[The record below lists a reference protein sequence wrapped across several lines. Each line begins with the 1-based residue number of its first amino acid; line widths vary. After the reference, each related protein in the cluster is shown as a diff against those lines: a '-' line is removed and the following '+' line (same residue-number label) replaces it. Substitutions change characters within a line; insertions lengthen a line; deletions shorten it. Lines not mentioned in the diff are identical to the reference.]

1 MMGIIIAYIALVA
14 LLLIIAI
21 GRLVNIS
28 NQKRGIEDRAE
39 LLRRGRHGIKAS
51 RFLEI
56 RNKRFGGQG
65 NKMYLHNFDFIG
77 VYIIL
82 NETKNKYYIGHGQ
95 NVFNRIGDVL
105 NGRGNM
111 FVYNDFINGDQL
123 IISFRSLDL
132 SSFHS
137 LADLEQ
143 DTLNNMSNQYTNYAN
158 TKKSNNSKAI
168 SPVKPRI
175 DRKQRTTVSQRVNN
189 FKQPKGGYRQ
199 LSEFERKQ
207 FNDGIDLKDENLH
220 GSTVGLVVDYL
231 TRLLLGEPKE
241 VAFEISL
248 KGASNINMFD
258 FAQSLLSD
266 VKDLSDKSI
275 VSACKLVSFDTYYRR
290 FAITY
295 EKYYDKINPDSS
307 TIYNIKTLVM
317 RAMII
322 LETYGPIIDTGF
334 TIYDHDALFISNGD
348 GDFIT
353 QDTIWELKVTKSS
366 PTPKH
371 RLQILVYYEM
381 LKDKEP
387 SRMQNIKYLGILNP
401 RLNIAYR
408 LEISNLDHTL
418 LDEIRK
424 EVIGYN

>member
-1 MMGIIIAYIALVA
+1 MMGIIIAYITFVA
-14 LLLIIAI
+14 LSLIIAI
-21 GRLVNIS
+21 VLLVNIH
-28 NQKRGIEDRAE
+28 NQKTGIEDRAE
-39 LLRRGRHGIKAS
+39 LLRRGRHGIEAS

-65 NKMYLHNFDFIG
+65 NKMYLNNFDFIG

-95 NVFNRIGDVL
+95 KVFNRIGDVL

-123 IISFRSLDL
+123 IISFRSFDL
-132 SSFHS
+132 SSFDS
-137 LADLEQ
+137 LSDLEN
-143 DTLNNMSNQYTNYAN
+143 DTLNNMNNQYTNYTN
-158 TKKSNNSKAI
+158 SKKTNNSKAI
-168 SPVKPRI
+168 SSVKPRI
-175 DRKQRTTVSQRVNN
+175 YRKKRTTVTKRVNN
-189 FKQPKGGYRQ
+189 FKQPRGGYIQ
-199 LSEFERKQ
+199 LNEFERKQ
-207 FNDGIDLKDENLH
+207 FNDGNDLKDENLH

-258 FAQSLLSD
+258 FAQGLLSD
-266 VKDLSDKSI
+266 VKDLSDQSI
-275 VSACKLVSFDTYYRR
+275 ISASKLVSFDTYYRGP
-290 FAITY
+290 FISD
-295 EKYYDKINPDSS
+295 EKYYDRINPDSS
-307 TIYNIKTLVM
+307 TIHNIKTLVM
-317 RAMII
+317 RAMTI
-322 LETYGPIIDTGF
+322 LETYGPITDTGF
-334 TIYDHDALFISNGD
+334 TVYDHDALFISNGD

-353 QDTIWELKVTKSS
+353 QDTIWELKIIKFS
-366 PTPKH
+366 PKPKH

-381 LKDKEP
+381 LKEKEP

-408 LEISNLDHTL
+408 LEISNLSKSIL
-418 LDEIRK
+418 EEVRK
-424 EVIGYN
+424 EVIGYY